1 MATMIIVLGVVLMII
16 FCALT
21 AFATYV
27 WLQLKRSRD
36 VCDNYEDVL
45 IDNHAE
51 YFNEYLDKLQP
62 TNKKRAG

>member
-1 MATMIIVLGVVLMII
+1 MATMIIVLGVVLVII

-51 YFNEYLDKLQP
+51 YFNEHLDRLQP
-62 TNKKRAG
+62 TSKNK